1 MSLSF
6 LRCSIRYGP
15 LAIGGTVEI
24 WSNGGR
30 LPSGV
35 IPHFGENTGRS
46 PAINGA
52 SRSGRVKSK
61 RIVDG
66 SSTVALLITANWE
79 LNSGEACG
87 LVSISNEYLTSAAVM
102 RSPLEKRA
110 AGLIW
115 KVAEVKSGCTST
127 SSAISGYSDATSS
140 QLRCI

>member
-35 IPHFGENTGRS
+35 IPHFGENTGMS

-61 RIVDG
+61 RIVNL
-66 SSTVALLITANWE
+66 SITVALLITENCE
-79 LNSGEACG
+79 FRSG
-87 LVSISNEYLTSAAVM
+87 
-102 RSPLEKRA
+102 
-110 AGLIW
+110 
-115 KVAEVKSGCTST
+115 
-127 SSAISGYSDATSS
+127 DA
-140 QLRCI
+140 